1 MQRAIVGYHQD
12 QDSDWVAELSC
23 GHGQHVRHRPPFTLR
38 PWVVTPEGRAEHLG
52 QRLDCPWC
60 DRREMPSG
68 YVAYR
73 KTPVFTADTIPR
85 GLLSRHSTKA
95 GVWGRLEVLSG
106 TLNFVLEGPG
116 EPREVLRAGES
127 VVIVP
132 EVEHRVEPL
141 GPVEFR
147 IELYRAP
154 SKEG

>member
-1 MQRAIVGYHQD
+1 
-12 QDSDWVAELSC
+12 
-23 GHGQHVRHRPPFTLR
+23 
-38 PWVVTPEGRAEHLG
+38 
-52 QRLDCPWC
+52 
-60 DRREMPSG
+60 MPSG